1 MTDARGDEEL
11 MLAFQRGEA
20 GAFRTLVERHRQAVY
35 LFILRWTGNP
45 ARSEDLL
52 QEAWLRVIRGA
63 SAYRPS
69 ARFKTWLYT
78 VARNLCVDSARRE
91 RHRSGVSLDQP
102 VADGA
107 DDAATIGSTLADPEA
122 LPEKE
127 AYHLSLR
134 PLLQRALDALP
145 AEQREVFIL
154 REYNGLTFREIGEVT
169 GVPDNTVKSRMRYAL
184 ESLRRTLQELG
195 VDGASMDAGRAVS

>member
-1 MTDARGDEEL
+1 
-11 MLAFQRGEA
+11 
-20 GAFRTLVERHRQAVY
+20 
-35 LFILRWTGNP
+35 
-45 ARSEDLL
+45 
-52 QEAWLRVIRGA
+52 
-63 SAYRPS
+63 
-69 ARFKTWLYT
+69 
-78 VARNLCVDSARRE
+78 
-91 RHRSGVSLDQP
+91 QP